1 MRFKPDENVT
11 TEAADVLRRLG
22 HDVDTVVAEGLQG
35 ANDQTVRETA
45 SRAARMVVTFDV
57 GFAGARE
64 GRGSGVP
71 LLRLAD
77 QQHANVVLVLT
88 QLATIH
94 DLDSFAGCVVVVSE
108 RLVRVRRPDIA

>member
-1 MRFKPDENVT
+1 MRFKLDENVT
-11 TEAADVLRRLG
+11 VEAADVLRRFG
-22 HDVDTVVAEGLQG
+22 HDVDTVVAEGFQG
-35 ANDQTVRETA
+35 AHDQTIREAA
-45 SRAARMVVTFDV
+45 SHAARMVVTFDV

-64 GRGSGVP
+64 GGGSGVL

-77 QQHANVVLVLT
+77 QQPANVVLVLT
-88 QLATIH
+88 QLATSH